1 MYIRDQKFVFTPL
14 HEITQGAG
22 AVDPAQA
29 ERERQLQRYPT
40 LSLLIYCIDSHFYD
54 DGRQLMHFPRHA

>member
-40 LSLLIYCIDSHFYD
+40 LNFVY
-54 DGRQLMHFPRHA
+54 

>member
-29 ERERQLQRYPT
+29 ERERQLQRYLPK
-40 LSLLIYCIDSHFYD
+40 LLALIYCIDSFV
-54 DGRQLMHFPRHA
+54 R